1 MLKDQEIANGA
12 EEPAPAKVNLFL
24 HILGKRADGYHLL
37 ESLVVFAAAADTLSL
52 TQAETLSLQVAG
64 PFAQALDDSE
74 NLVLRAVKAWGERS
88 GIIPNAALKLV
99 KNLPVAAGLGGG
111 SADAA
116 AALRLLARRYAPLA
130 KAELF
135 KVALSL
141 GADVPVC
148 LRSRPARISGVGEHV
163 AEAPKLPT
171 FGLVLAN
178 PGIKLATA
186 SVFRAHSLPPS
197 EPVRLPPFWLNAR
210 KMAEDLRPL
219 RNDLEQAA
227 CALCPPIA
235 EVLAAIAATEGCL
248 LARMSGSGPTCFGLY
263 ERAEQAKRAA
273 ELLPKSWWRWG
284 GASFS
289 WGEQEE

>member
-1 MLKDQEIANGA
+1 VLKDQEVANGA
-12 EEPAPAKVNLFL
+12 EERAPAKVNLFL

-52 TQAETLSLQVAG
+52 THAEKLSLHVAG

-74 NLVLRAVKAWGERS
+74 NLVLRAARAWAERS
-88 GIIPNAALKLV
+88 GHDPAVALKLT

-116 AALRLLARRYAPLA
+116 AALRLLARRYAPLPE
-130 KAELF
+130 AELF
-135 KVALSL
+135 EVALSL

-148 LRSRPARISGVGEHV
+148 LRSRPARIFGVGERV
-163 AEAPKLPT
+163 EEAPKLPP

-197 EPVRLPPFWLNAR
+197 EPVRLAPVWADAR

-227 CALCPPIA
+227 CTLCPPIA
-235 EVLAAIAATEGCL
+235 EVLSAIAATEGCL

-263 ERAEQAKRAA
+263 ERAEQAERAA

-284 GASFS
+284 GESFVL
-289 WGEQEE
+289 GEQRE